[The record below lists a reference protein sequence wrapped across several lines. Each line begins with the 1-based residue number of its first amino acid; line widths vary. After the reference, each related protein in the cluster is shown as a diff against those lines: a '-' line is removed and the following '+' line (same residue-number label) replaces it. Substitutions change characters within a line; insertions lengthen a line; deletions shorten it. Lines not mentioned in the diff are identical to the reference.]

1 MNSRQILS
9 TLIVVLLVVAGLEWA
24 RQESFLLFH
33 SLAEI
38 FSVVI
43 ACAVFLLAWNSR
55 DFVRNY
61 YLLWV
66 GIAYLFVAGLDVVH
80 TLTFRGMGV
89 FPDLETDTPTQ
100 LWVAARLLQ
109 AVALVVAPAFI
120 RRRPAI
126 LPTFAGMG
134 AYAVLV
140 LLAVFRWK
148 VFPVCY
154 IDDPQV
160 GYPLTAFKIYAEWT
174 ICALL
179 AVAIYLLWRVR
190 AAFEPAVL
198 LWLTAALVTIIV
210 SEIWFTT
217 YRDAYAVPNALGHYF
232 KILAFYFTYR
242 ALVDIG
248 FRRPYQ
254 LLLREL
260 KQSRDSLGDL
270 NDSLEIRVR
279 ERTAEVEQ
287 RADQL
292 RSLALELTRV
302 EQRERRRL
310 AEMLHDHLQQLLVAA
325 RLRLQLAQ
333 DGVSP
338 EEVQVELQK
347 AEEYLEEAI
356 RGSRSL
362 TVELSPPMLH
372 EGGLGGALRWL
383 GREMNEKHGL
393 QVSVEVASEVDPG
406 TEEAEEFLFQ
416 AARELL
422 FNVVKHAQTPRAWV
436 RLTPSGTGALE
447 LAVRD
452 DGVGIDLSRLARPS
466 AEDGH
471 FGLFSLRERL
481 EALGGHLT
489 IESAPG
495 QGTEVRLLMSQ
506 SDSTRDE

>member
-1 MNSRQILS
+1 MMLVNSRQILS

-160 GYPLTAFKIYAEWT
+160 GYPLRLAGSGD
-174 ICALL
+174 LL
-179 AVAIYLLWRVR
+179 AVAGASGLR
-190 AAFEPAVL
+190 AGGA
-198 LWLTAALVTIIV
+198 TLVNRCA
-210 SEIWFTT
+210 S
-217 YRDAYAVPNALGHYF
+217 DHHC
-232 KILAFYFTYR
+232 
-242 ALVDIG
+242 
-248 FRRPYQ
+248 
-254 LLLREL
+254 
-260 KQSRDSLGDL
+260 LGDL
-270 NDSLEIRVR
+270 VYDLPGC
-279 ERTAEVEQ
+279 
-287 RADQL
+287 L
-292 RSLALELTRV
+292 C
-302 EQRERRRL
+302 
-310 AEMLHDHLQQLLVAA
+310 
-325 RLRLQLAQ
+325 
-333 DGVSP
+333 SP
-338 EEVQVELQK
+338 
-347 AEEYLEEAI
+347 
-356 RGSRSL
+356 
-362 TVELSPPMLH
+362 
-372 EGGLGGALRWL
+372 
-383 GREMNEKHGL
+383 
-393 QVSVEVASEVDPG
+393 
-406 TEEAEEFLFQ
+406 
-416 AARELL
+416 
-422 FNVVKHAQTPRAWV
+422 
-436 RLTPSGTGALE
+436 
-447 LAVRD
+447 
-452 DGVGIDLSRLARPS
+452 
-466 AEDGH
+466 
-471 FGLFSLRERL
+471 
-481 EALGGHLT
+481 
-489 IESAPG
+489 
-495 QGTEVRLLMSQ
+495 
-506 SDSTRDE
+506 